1 MSMKITINPN
11 LSFIF
16 FFNLLHNFFN
26 MINFWM
32 KFFIGIYPLSIQINP
47 SKWISIIATDNTI
60 RIHARYEYKS
70 IKPSKVFSFMP
81 IRCNEIINSS
91 ENLAAG
97 SLARMNSGSNQ
108 NNRVFFEWPII
119 SWNFNFIN
127 RQANNSLTKFCPS
140 VIYSFVCIFNEYFFL
155 KLI

>member
-16 FFNLLHNFFN
+16 FFNLLHYFFN
-26 MINFWM
+26 MINFGM
-32 KFFIGIYPLSIQINP
+32 KFFIWIYPLSIQINS

-60 RIHARYEYKS
+60 RIHARYKYKS

-81 IRCNEIINSS
+81 IRGYEIINSS

-119 SWNFNFIN
+119 TWNFNFIK
-127 RQANNSLTKFCPS
+127 RQANNRLTKFCSS
-140 VIYSFVCIFNEYFFL
+140 VIY
-155 KLI
+155 